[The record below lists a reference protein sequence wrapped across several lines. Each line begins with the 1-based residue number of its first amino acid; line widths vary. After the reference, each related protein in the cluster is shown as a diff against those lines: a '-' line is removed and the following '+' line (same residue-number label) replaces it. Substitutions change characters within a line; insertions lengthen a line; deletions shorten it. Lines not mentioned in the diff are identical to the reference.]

1 MSENT
6 TTPTTP
12 EATGPVT
19 LAEAFCAAAA
29 QAATLPELPE
39 GVTRLRDA

>member
-29 QAATLPELPE
+29 RAPARTELPE
-39 GVTRLRDA
+39 GMTWLRDA